1 VAEEEGEMTET
12 LELACFIN
20 CAGGLE
26 IDNAD
31 LVISYVEHFDGSV
44 EIKAKSMQ
52 LRIADERLARAVERV
67 LKAREKEDV

>member
-1 VAEEEGEMTET
+1 MTET

-31 LVISYVEHFDGSV
+31 LVIAYVEHFDGSV

-52 LRIADERLARAVERV
+52 MRISDERLARAVANV
-67 LKAREKEDV
+67 LKSREKENAS